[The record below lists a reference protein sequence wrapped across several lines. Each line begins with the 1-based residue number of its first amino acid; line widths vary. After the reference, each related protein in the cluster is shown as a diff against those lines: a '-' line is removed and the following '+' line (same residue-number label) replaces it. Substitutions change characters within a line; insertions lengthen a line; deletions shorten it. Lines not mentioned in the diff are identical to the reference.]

1 MINGISLQ
9 LYRQGLL
16 ARDVYRELKKY
27 FYEKKFDVKGE
38 GFLTTKFALWI
49 DTRRVLTTFSTAAV
63 RQ

>member
-16 ARDVYRELKKY
+16 ARDIYRELKKY
-27 FYEKKFDVKGE
+27 FYEKNFDVKGE
-38 GFLTTKFALWI
+38 GFLTTKFVIWI
-49 DTRRVLTTFSTAAV
+49 DTRRVLTTFSTAAA